1 MIIKNSIKRLSN
13 KLLFLS
19 MILLVSNIGIWRT
32 NVSYIIQNT
41 NFCITVLDIGQG
53 DSILLKTNR
62 NKFILVDSGKENF
75 VLEKIQE
82 VLPYNFKKIDLLILT
97 HVDADHIEGTLGLIK
112 SYEIGKIYL
121 NLPVN
126 VSPLLSELLHQINE
140 RGIPLEK
147 LYSKDDFFLDGIFF
161 NTLWPEEESFPKIS
175 KDTNNA
181 SIAIKLTYGI
191 TDIFMG
197 GDLPSEFEDQLSAEI
212 EDIEILKAGHHGS
225 KTSTSKSFLNKL
237 KPEISIISAGLN
249 NSYGHPH
256 AEVLNNLQEENS
268 SIFRTDLDGNIK
280 LELDG
285 KNINIETSTG
295 KKQHFLAN

>member
-1 MIIKNSIKRLSN
+1 MIIKNLIKRLSN

-19 MILLVSNIGIWRT
+19 LILLVSNIGIWRS
-32 NVSYIIQNT
+32 NVSYIIQDA
-41 NFCITVLDIGQG
+41 NFCITVIDIGQG

-97 HVDADHIEGTLGLIK
+97 HVDADHIEGTIGLIK

-126 VSPLLSELLHQINE
+126 VFPLLSELLHQINE

-161 NTLWPEEESFPKIS
+161 NILWPEEESFPLIS
-175 KDTNNA
+175 KDTNNV

-191 TDIFMG
+191 TDIFIG

-256 AEVLNNLQEENS
+256 AEVLNNLQEVNS